1 MRLKNRHIGRTEA
14 ADGAAG
20 ASDPRDGAP
29 TGTHIAGTE
38 TAGQRAPARG
48 WRTRRAGASAVGT
61 VGAGAVMLAL
71 LLITAAVLVALLI
84 ALAIL
89 LADEHANPGN
99 AVAKGLHDSA
109 NFFAGSF
116 TGLLRFDGHP
126 DRAISVNWGIAA
138 IVYLLVGAILARA
151 IFIAGRGGVH
161 FGERHRTSVANY

>member
-1 MRLKNRHIGRTEA
+1 MAHAQGGCFGGRNRRGGRRDA
-14 ADGAAG
+14 RPAPHNRGGAGRIADR
-20 ASDPRDGAP
+20 PRDP
-29 TGTHIAGTE
+29 
-38 TAGQRAPARG
+38 
-48 WRTRRAGASAVGT
+48 
-61 VGAGAVMLAL
+61 
-71 LLITAAVLVALLI
+71 
-84 ALAIL
+84 
-89 LADEHANPGN
+89 
-99 AVAKGLHDSA
+99 GLHDSA